1 MPVISVLRPGPVLCL
16 FIMIAALS
24 GCAAPTPLDDAIRNR
39 DNATAAALIGSGTGL
54 DERDANLATPLHWAA
69 ETNDLPIAKL
79 LIDKRVNI
87 QSSARNAVT
96 PLYLAALHSN
106 IEIAH
111 LLIGAGAIVDSP
123 DDADWT
129 PLMAAS
135 RIQNPAETVNQPR
148 MVEFLLAQGAS
159 PRARS
164 VDGWTPLHVAAE
176 LPDPRVAQML
186 LAKGADVSAVGP
198 NGLVPLDNASISD
211 RRATAF
217 ALLDAGAHPEIT
229 AFRPEIGARAYRF
242 AAEYAESKGNTQQ
255 AIAYWRAAS
264 AQFAEAIGNYETSSK
279 AENER
284 GNEVV
289 GENFERALL
298 AGFLAGLG
306 HTTIFYQIESPEYHY
321 AKARVA
327 QIGAAAC
334 RILAADADEHIRRLG
349 QPH

>member
-1 MPVISVLRPGPVLCL
+1 MCLVIL
-16 FIMIAALS
+16 IAVLS
-24 GCAAPTPLDDAIRNR
+24 GCAAPTPLEDAIRNH
-39 DNATAAALIGSGTGL
+39 DNATASAFISSGRGL

-69 ETNDLPIAKL
+69 ETNNLPIAKL

-106 IEIAH
+106 IEIVR
-111 LLIGAGAIVDSP
+111 LLVSAGASVDSP

-135 RIQNPAETVNQPR
+135 RIESSSEAVNQPR
-148 MVEFLLAQGAS
+148 MVEFLLAQGAN
-159 PRARS
+159 PRAKS
-164 VDGWTPLHVAAE
+164 LDGWTPLHVAAE
-176 LPDPRVAQML
+176 LQDPRVVQML

-198 NGLVPLDNASISD
+198 YGLLPLHNAAVSD

-229 AFRPEIGARAYRF
+229 AFRPEVGARAFRF
-242 AAEYAESKGNTQQ
+242 AAEYAESKGDTQK
-255 AIAYWRAAS
+255 AIAYWRTAFT
-264 AQFAEAIGNYETSSK
+264 QFTEAVGNYETSGK

-284 GNEVV
+284 GNAVI
-289 GENFERALL
+289 GENLERALI

-306 HTTIFYQIESPEYHY
+306 HTTVFYQIESPEYHY
-321 AKARVA
+321 AKAQVA
-327 QIGAAAC
+327 QIGATAC

-349 QPH
+349 QSR